1 MDFELAIRQGDIL
14 FLKIEKVPRNCEK
27 LNTKLIKEGEVSG
40 HCHKINYGNATLY
53 KPSGK
58 SSDNFHLPA
67 EQLIG
72 YLEVTDLAV
81 IGHEEH
87 KPIHL
92 LEGAYAIVQQRTFNP
107 LERGESYGTD

>member
-1 MDFELAIRQGDIL
+1 MNFDFVIRQGDIL
-14 FLKIEKVPRNCEK
+14 FLKIKEIPTKCEK

-40 HCHKINYGNATLY
+40 HSHKICYGNATLY
-53 KPSGK
+53 KPPQK
-58 SSDNFHLPA
+58 ASDNFNFPMQL
-67 EQLIG
+67 LIG

-87 KPIHL
+87 KTIHL
-92 LEGAYAIVQQRTFNP
+92 LEGNYAIFQQRTFNP